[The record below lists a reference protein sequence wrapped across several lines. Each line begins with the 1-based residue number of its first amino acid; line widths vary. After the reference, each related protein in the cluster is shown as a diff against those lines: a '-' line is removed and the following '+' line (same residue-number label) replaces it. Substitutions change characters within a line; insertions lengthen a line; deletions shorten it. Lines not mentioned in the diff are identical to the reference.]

1 MSEEKKMNLLQ
12 KLVEVRKEVT
22 YIQKKEEGHNF
33 KFAACADLLLAIRP
47 KMDEVGVILQ
57 QNIESCERVQV
68 KKGASEVTETRAWVS
83 HVFINADDPTEQ
95 IVTKDF
101 YFSNDERMGGY
112 QSIGCMKTYAER
124 YFLFK
129 FFQVATDEDSPEIFD
144 KKQREKVRSNVQEE
158 REEREAESISSTVDP
173 ISDEMLMS
181 IVSKFVS
188 DHPSKMDIETT
199 KQWLHNARKQMIDKP
214 EQLLK
219 KLQEFEMHPDQML
232 VSYNSFVKRRQATA
246 KVDQ

>member
-1 MSEEKKMNLLQ
+1 
-12 KLVEVRKEVT
+12 
-22 YIQKKEEGHNF
+22 
-33 KFAACADLLLAIRP
+33 
-47 KMDEVGVILQ
+47 
-57 QNIESCERVQV
+57 
-68 KKGASEVTETRAWVS
+68 
-83 HVFINADDPTEQ
+83 
-95 IVTKDF
+95 
-101 YFSNDERMGGY
+101 
-112 QSIGCMKTYAER
+112 MKTYAER